1 MANDKPKREKP
12 VSGFFVKRMD
22 VKAWVAIIGMLL
34 AGGAVV
40 FSLLGGF
47 FESKEAAGDH
57 KQEFQEHKSDF
68 ATHSAVNEER
78 HKIQER
84 QNVKIDAMNENII
97 KLGERL
103 HIGRKLRRVEE
114 EDHD

>member
-47 FESKEAAGDH
+47 FESKEAAESFSKDH
-57 KQEFQEHKSDF
+57 HGKEIITFDEI
-68 ATHSAVNEER
+68 TPGL
-78 HKIQER
+78 
-84 QNVKIDAMNENII
+84 IDSLR
-97 KLGERL
+97 LGQRM
-103 HIGRKLRRVEE
+103 R
-114 EDHD
+114 